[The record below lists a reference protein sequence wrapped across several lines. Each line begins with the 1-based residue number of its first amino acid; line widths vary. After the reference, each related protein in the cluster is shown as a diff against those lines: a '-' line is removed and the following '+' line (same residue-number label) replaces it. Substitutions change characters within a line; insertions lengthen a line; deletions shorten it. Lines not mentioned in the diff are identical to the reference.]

1 MRETELWER
10 LTAALGPAYATVWAR
25 EVALPALGSHTVAEA
40 LKAGLPCKTIW
51 RAAWEWLEL
60 PTRDR

>member
-1 MRETELWER
+1 MRETELWTR
-10 LTAALGPAYATVWAR
+10 LTAVVGPAYVATWA
-25 EVALPALGSHTVAEA
+25 EQVALPAIGSRTVAEA

-60 PTRDR
+60 AQHDR

>member
-1 MRETELWER
+1 MRETELWAR
-10 LTAALGPAYATVWAR
+10 LTAAVGSAYVATWA
-25 EVALPALGSHTVAEA
+25 EQVALPAIGSRTVAEA

-60 PTRDR
+60 AQHDR

>member
-1 MRETELWER
+1 MRETELWAR
-10 LTAALGPAYATVWAR
+10 LTAAVGPAYVATWA
-25 EVALPALGSHTVAEA
+25 EQVALPAIGSRTVAEA

-60 PTRDR
+60 AQRDR

>member
-1 MRETELWER
+1 MRETELWAR
-10 LTAALGPAYATVWAR
+10 LTAALGPAYATTWADQ
-25 EVALPALGSHTVAEA
+25 VALPTLGSRTVSEA

-60 PTRDR
+60 APHDR

>member
-1 MRETELWER
+1 MRETELWAR
-10 LTAALGPAYATVWAR
+10 LTEAVGQAYVSTWA
-25 EVALPALGSHTVAEA
+25 EQVALPALGSRTVTEA

-60 PTRDR
+60 STHDR